1 MSAIVLGSF
10 LQGKTVLFVRGLKST
25 LGHAVVCTPHSVNVA
40 ASRFVSSTPSSSEF
54 SLNLFCVAYS
64 PVSCLAYLKA
74 VLNKRFNFFLNLI
87 FRSKILL

>member
-10 LQGKTVLFVRGLKST
+10 LGGKTILFVCGLKST

-40 ASRFVSSTPSSSEF
+40 ASRFVSSAPSSSESEF

-64 PVSCLAYLKA
+64 PVSCVAHLKA
-74 VLNKRFNFFLNLI
+74 VLNKRLKFF
-87 FRSKILL
+87 F